1 MKKGYI
7 RDIITSANIFTKI
20 RSEKEYL
27 PENTESVIY
36 QLHCTRTNEC
46 PVKIWSY
53 NNHRPVTFPEGSFI
67 QGAIY
72 PMVIYKME
80 FDEDLASFVGYRS
93 NANISMPRY
102 VPKNWHMKKS

>member
-1 MKKGYI
+1 M
-7 RDIITSANIFTKI
+7 ITSANIFTKI

-93 NANISMPRY
+93 NASMGMPRY